1 MNMLSLLDSLLTLAL
16 VCAPTWRLLHSFS
29 DVAISDGVLPL
40 DATGAESN
48 ESVAKVPIERAA
60 DVDTPRCAFIHNFTS
75 IPDLS
80 PDCRV
85 ATRITTTQIPPR
97 LSSA

>member
-1 MNMLSLLDSLLTLAL
+1 MNMLSLLGSLLTLAL

-48 ESVAKVPIERAA
+48 ESVAKVLIERAA
-60 DVDTPRCAFIHNFTS
+60 DVDPPGAFSSTI
-75 IPDLS
+75 L
-80 PDCRV
+80 
-85 ATRITTTQIPPR
+85 PPY
-97 LSSA
+97 LICLQTAASLLG